1 LCSLEKNRS
10 LHFAA
15 LMVTDIV
22 GGSSRLLT
30 CADSHYLD
38 GLPYARRADGAF
50 EMPGIV
56 SRKKQL
62 LPAVL
67 STLQS

>member
-1 LCSLEKNRS
+1 LCGLEKNRH
-10 LHFAA
+10 LHFCA

-22 GGSSRLLT
+22 GGTSRLLT
-30 CADSHYLD
+30 CGDSHFLD
-38 GLPYARRADGAF
+38 GLPYARRADGTF

-62 LPAVL
+62 LPAIL
-67 STLQS
+67 SALQS